1 MRLALLLLVAFA
13 AAVGCRPPEV
23 NPQDFIGTWR
33 TVDANDGGMVLE
45 LRADGTF
52 VRRSQY
58 GGVTIEEGGSYKVAT
73 NLITFTAEIESVQNR
88 EPLTSKAV
96 FKTPYRLE
104 GQILVLDPGTPRER
118 KFMMLEDP
126 RTRIRKPSPE
136 SQSSR

>member
-1 MRLALLLLVAFA
+1 MRLAWLLLAAFA
-13 AAVGCRPPEV
+13 AGVGCRPPDVDPE
-23 NPQDFIGTWR
+23 DFIGTWR
-33 TVDANDGGMVLE
+33 SVDVNDGGVVLE

-52 VRRSQY
+52 VRRSIF
-58 GGVTIEEGGSYKVAT
+58 GGVTIEEGGAYTVGP

-88 EPLTSKAV
+88 EPITSKAV

-104 GQILVLDPGTPRER
+104 GQVLVLDPETPRER

-136 SQSSR
+136 SQSSK